1 MFTFT
6 IDAACNYD
14 TLFMHSIVN
23 EKINNKLYQILYT
36 ISTNNNKYYDNLLIL
51 FTEYIIKY
59 LDIKNLDELNKN
71 LEIIK
76 NKIYIANFYNN
87 EIDY

>member
-6 IDAACNYD
+6 NDTACNYD

-23 EKINNKLYQILYT
+23 EKIDNKLYQILYN

-51 FTEYIIKY
+51 FNEYNIKY

-71 LEIIK
+71 LDIIK
-76 NKIYIANFYNN
+76 KKNLYS
-87 EIDY
+87 